1 MFSSKAPSGTN
12 FVLRRNPT
20 SFPQRKDIIQ
30 LQNEWTLGSHRYGM
44 LIFPGRGVSSMSR
57 YSKWGLLHCYSW
69 WSQYYYEPRCISCPL
84 LRILYNDPLQ
94 MYLGLARAHF
104 LSPTGQCKSFD
115 AAADG
120 YCRAEGC
127 GVFVLKRLS
136 DAIAENDRIHGVIK
150 GVETNQSGC
159 AHSITH
165 PHPETQAALFQRL
178 LTRTKT
184 DPNTVSVVEAHG
196 TGTQVRFLPFFP
208 VPI

>member
-1 MFSSKAPSGTN
+1 M
-12 FVLRRNPT
+12 LCRR
-20 SFPQRKDIIQ
+20 
-30 LQNEWTLGSHRYGM
+30 
-44 LIFPGRGVSSMSR
+44 
-57 YSKWGLLHCYSW
+57 
-69 WSQYYYEPRCISCPL
+69 
-84 LRILYNDPLQ
+84 LRILYTDPFQ

-127 GVFVLKRLS
+127 GLFVLKRLS
-136 DAIAENDRIHGVIK
+136 DALAENDRIHGVIK

-165 PHPETQAALFQRL
+165 PHPETQADLFRQL

-196 TGTQVRFLPFFP
+196 TGTQVCFSTLLPSP
-208 VPI
+208 YMMPILNALDDRLATSRNYLVFILCLRNLGDIIIL